1 MMTLAYLVT
10 WQLFALGGAL
20 ASVPILIHLLSRRRV
35 RRVDWAAMHW
45 LMAAMKRHQR
55 RLRMENWL
63 ILLLRVAAIVLLGL
77 ALARPVLTE
86 GAGVL
91 ARQQR
96 SVYLVLD
103 NSYSTAAKLDARAVI
118 DRIKHEAELV
128 LGSIGAD
135 DTTVVILTNDPDEEA
150 ADGRDP
156 HVLMGRAVGI
166 DGARRAQEAA
176 ATLRP
181 RDAAANW
188 SKTLGVVLEQMNKE
202 DVNRHVVLVTDLQA
216 KDWLRKERERIG
228 DDAGAASPG
237 TGSDEASSDRLRKRL
252 IQILRQPA
260 AVSVIDVG
268 GQDRRD
274 LAVVKV
280 ENRGRQDSFVGR
292 SLRLAVTVANYGRQ
306 PVTGAQLAV
315 RVGDGD
321 RKLNFTVPDL
331 PAVSASLQVPKPGY
345 ATVQVDLPRSTFRQ
359 AGSQSLHMTVTPP
372 RTDAGADMLAL
383 SSSRW
388 LALEVRRRVHV
399 LAWTKTS
406 DSDTQ
411 MDAEDYLRG
420 IYEGE
425 VAGASGTAPQGPPPI
440 YQYEAASSES
450 ALRARLEDRGERPID
465 LVVLAGV
472 EPRDPKFVAALRDY
486 VREGGGLLVFTGEM
500 SAPEKLNATFWSDDP
515 EERLLPYRFA
525 ASAEERD
532 RGDSSQGHFG
542 FDLSF
547 QESPHPLGEP
557 FTNVQADDWIKR
569 APPKI
574 WGRTRFIEPAIT
586 QPAASE
592 GGEPSATADDEDDP
606 MKSVVLRFRPSVGEI
621 DGPPA
626 IVAGRLGEGR
636 TVWVGTSVDNGWLDR
651 SVLFLPVFLEEAA
664 MYLTRPGYAGR
675 NLDIGGVLRAT
686 IPSVAEQVR
695 VVPPGGGAVSPRRR
709 TPENED
715 TGRVEY
721 EHDVL
726 GRSGIWALTY
736 ETPAFGG
743 GEAEKHRELFA
754 VNPDPMEGLLLAASR
769 DAVASGIPESL
780 ELRFLG
786 SYEEIG
792 ENIKE
797 AREGEITH
805 LLLYALLAIL
815 LLESFLA
822 MRFGRRGQVT
832 DQGGAA

>member
-1 MMTLAYLVT
+1 MISLAYLVT

-45 LMAAMKRHQR
+45 LLAAMKRHQR

-91 ARQQR
+91 ARQKR

-128 LGSIGAD
+128 LGSVGPD

-166 DGARRAQEAA
+166 EGARRAQEAA
-176 ATLRP
+176 ATLRT

-188 SKTLGVVLEQMNKE
+188 SKTLSVVVEQMNKE

-216 KDWLRKERERIG
+216 KDWLRKERERL
-228 DDAGAASPG
+228 
-237 TGSDEASSDRLRKRL
+237 DEAEDVPAANAEGSSDRLRKRL
-252 IQILRQPA
+252 VQILRQPA
-260 AVSVIDVG
+260 TVSVIDVG

-274 LAVVKV
+274 LAVIKV

-292 SLRLAVTVANYGRQ
+292 SLRLAVTVANFGRQ
-306 PVTGAQLAV
+306 PVSGAQLAV
-315 RVGDGD
+315 RVNDGD
-321 RKLNFTVPDL
+321 RKLNFTVPDM
-331 PAVSASLQVPKPGY
+331 PAVSASLQVPKPGF
-345 ATVQVDLPRSTFRQ
+345 ATVQVDLPRSTFR
-359 AGSQSLHMTVTPP
+359 APGSHTLHMTITPP

-383 SSSRW
+383 SSNRW

-399 LAWTKTS
+399 LAWTRTS
-406 DSDTQ
+406 PNEKQ
-411 MDAEDYLRG
+411 MNAEDYLRG

-425 VAGASGTAPQGPPPI
+425 TAPSGSTPPQGPPPI

-450 ALRARLEDRGERPID
+450 ALRARLEDRGERPVD

-486 VREGGGLLVFTGEM
+486 VREGGGLLVFTGE
-500 SAPEKLNATFWSDDP
+500 SSNPEKLNDAFWSEDP

-525 ASAEERD
+525 TQPETRD
-532 RGDSSQGHFG
+532 RGDASEGHFS
-542 FDLSF
+542 FDLTF

-569 APPKI
+569 VPPKV
-574 WGRTRFIEPAIT
+574 WGRTRFIEPAPSEGSDD
-586 QPAASE
+586 PATNGGGAEEASE
-592 GGEPSATADDEDDP
+592 SA
-606 MKSVVLRFRPSVGEI
+606 VVLRFRPRVGET

-626 IVAGRLGEGR
+626 IVAGALGEGH

-651 SVLFLPVFLEEAA
+651 SVLFLPVFLDEAA
-664 MYLTRPGYAGR
+664 MYLTRPSDAGR
-675 NLDIGGVLRAT
+675 NLEIGGLLRA
-686 IPSVAEQVR
+686 IVPSTAERVR
-695 VVPPGGGAVSPRRR
+695 VAPPGGGAVSPRRR
-709 TPENED
+709 TPEGED
-715 TGRVEY
+715 TGLVEY

-726 GRSGIWALTY
+726 GRSGVWALTY

-743 GEAEKHRELFA
+743 GEPEKHRELFS
-754 VNPDPMEGLLLAASR
+754 VNPDPFEGLLVAAPR
-769 DAVASGIPESL
+769 EAVASGIPEGL
-780 ELRFLG
+780 DLRFLG

-792 ENIKE
+792 EDIKE
-797 AREGEITH
+797 AREGELTH

-822 MRFGRRGQVT
+822 MRFGQRGRGMSE
-832 DQGGAA
+832 GGAA